1 MTIGILS
8 WGAEKTLKNTLE
20 SYTYYELTKQDEQC
34 IVLLQEGTSEQEG
47 ICRYFGW
54 TPVTIPGNIGI
65 AQGYKRLVEMA
76 TGEYFL
82 FLENDWK
89 LIDWPSVGLMFGQ
102 NLLGNNKADIIRYRH
117 RTNPGSPLWTRQ
129 FRGRE
134 YDRPSHLL
142 DSLHWSYPPT
152 FPEITS
158 ESFKY
163 HMLSSIDDEP
173 IVQNKT
179 MDWYITSAQYA
190 NWTNNPHMAKTQF
203 LKDNILP
210 RLGSRDLELDIQDW
224 WQEQDFKV
232 AQSDGLFTHE
242 RID

>member
-1 MTIGILS
+1 LTIGVLS
-8 WGAEKTLKNTLE
+8 WGAEKTLVNTLE
-20 SYTYYELTKQDEQC
+20 SYTYYQLDRQDEER
-34 IVLLQEGTSEQEG
+34 IVLLQEGTPEQES
-47 ICRYFGW
+47 ICRYYGW
-54 TPVTIPGNIGI
+54 TPTTISWNIGI
-65 AQGYKRLVEMA
+65 ARGYKKLVEMA

-89 LIDWPSVGLMFGQ
+89 LIEHSSIALTFGYD
-102 NLLGNNKADIIRYRH
+102 LLISNDADIIRYRH
-117 RTNPGSPLWTRQ
+117 RINPGSPLWTRQ
-129 FRGRE
+129 FEGRE

-142 DSLHWSYPPT
+142 DSIHWAYPPV

-158 ESFKY
+158 KPFYYYTYNPLTYAEK
-163 HMLSSIDDEP
+163 
-173 IVQNKT
+173 NT
-179 MDWYITSAQYA
+179 MNWYITSSKYA

-210 RLGSRDLELDIQDW
+210 RLGSRDLELDIQSW